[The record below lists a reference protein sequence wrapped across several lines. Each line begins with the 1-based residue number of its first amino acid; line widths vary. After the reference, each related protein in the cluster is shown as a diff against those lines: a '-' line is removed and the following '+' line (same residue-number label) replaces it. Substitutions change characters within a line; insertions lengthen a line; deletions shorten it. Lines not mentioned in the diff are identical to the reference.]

1 MARKSNISESPTP
14 RTTDNNKKKPNGAL
28 LGLLAFAIATVIMA
42 AVLGGAFY
50 VVIHNNMGGLADKY
64 RMNIKSIPVLKLALP
79 QPLNPEDDK
88 QMTEDEVREKYREL
102 LKLRDDL
109 RAQLEEKDKTIEQ
122 LEKDMAE
129 YEKVNTENARI
140 KSDVEAQQKQIDTE
154 RKQLEEDSKAV
165 NELIANG
172 DKQGFKEYFEKVD
185 QETAERVYGEIIKE
199 EKTDEQIKSY
209 AKLYESMDTSAAA
222 EIFEEMGSSKI
233 DFVVEI
239 LKNMKK
245 EVSAEVLS
253 AMDPSY
259 AAKLTDKL
267 RAAYVTIN

>member
-1 MARKSNISESPTP
+1 MATKNNISEGPTP
-14 RTTDNNKKKPNGAL
+14 RTTNNNKKKPNGAL
-28 LGLLAFAIATVIMA
+28 FGLLAFAIATLIMA

-79 QPLNPEDDK
+79 QPVNPEDDK

-109 RAQLEEKDKTIEQ
+109 RAQLEEKHKAIEQ
-122 LEKDMAE
+122 LEKERTEHEGIKA
-129 YEKVNTENARI
+129 ENARI
-140 KSDVEAQQKQIDTE
+140 KSDVEAQQKQIDDD
-154 RKQLEEDSKAV
+154 RKQFEEDSKAV
-165 NELIANG
+165 NGLIANG

-185 QETAERVYGEIIKE
+185 KETAERVYGEIVKE
-199 EKTDEQIKSY
+199 EKANEQIRSY
-209 AKLYESMDTSAAA
+209 AKLYESMDASSAAK
-222 EIFEEMGSSKI
+222 IFEEMGSSKS

-253 AMDPSY
+253 AMSPSY
-259 AAKLTDKL
+259 AAKLADKL